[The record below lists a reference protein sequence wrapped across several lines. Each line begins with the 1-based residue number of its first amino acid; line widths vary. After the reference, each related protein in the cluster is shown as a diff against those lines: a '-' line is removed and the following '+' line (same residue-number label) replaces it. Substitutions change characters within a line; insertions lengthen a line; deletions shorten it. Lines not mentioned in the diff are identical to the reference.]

1 MANFAITDDQLLD
14 TVNYLV
20 SGPYSIGQE
29 VEGVGEAN
37 SVYFTDNIEPYAQ
50 GISSGVPSPA
60 PTANAYIK
68 TDCFG
73 TCTIFQPNQKIQ
85 VGCQLRPFVTFTVT
99 TAPAA
104 FRFYTAII
112 RFTDP
117 DLVVY
122 EDPAGG
128 YGTPSGSGL
137 ELAYTIVR
145 VDESTTGTFTNFPI
159 GSQVISTY
167 IDQPG
172 LEDLLSYNATDGY
185 IPTVGNYTYWM
196 QFRIEPVAGTFTID
210 SVLADVRSLSASLV
224 QTSPLRQ
231 DLT

>member
-1 MANFAITDDQLLD
+1 MANFAISNTELLD
-14 TVNYLV
+14 TVNYLA

-29 VEGVGEAN
+29 IEGVGEAD
-37 SVYFTDNIEPYAQ
+37 SVYFTDNTPPY
-50 GISSGVPSPA
+50 SSSASFSPPA
-60 PTANAYIK
+60 PPPSANVFVR

-73 TCTIFQPNQKIQ
+73 TCTIFNPNQKIQ
-85 VGCQLRPFVTFTVT
+85 VGCQMRPFVTFTVT

-104 FRFYTAII
+104 FRFYTAIM

-117 DLVVY
+117 DDQVFSENPL
-122 EDPAGG
+122 
-128 YGTPSGSGL
+128 GSGA

-145 VDESTTGTFTNFPI
+145 VDEPTTGTFTNFPI

-172 LEDLLSYNATDGY
+172 LSDYLSYDPVNQVY

-196 QFRIEPVAGTFTID
+196 MFKVEILSGTMTVD
-210 SVLADVRSLSASLV
+210 DVLADVRSLTASLV
-224 QTSPLRQ
+224 KS
-231 DLT
+231 

>member
-1 MANFAITDDQLLD
+1 MSNFAITQDDLLD
-14 TVNYLV
+14 TVNYII
-20 SGPYSIGQE
+20 SGPVSIGQE

-37 SVYFTDNIEPYAQ
+37 SVYFTDNIAPYSVPVSA
-50 GISSGVPSPA
+50 GAPSPA

-73 TCTIFQPNQKIQ
+73 TCTIFTPDQKIQ
-85 VGCQLRPFVTFTVT
+85 VGGQLRPFISFTIT

-128 YGTPSGSGL
+128 YGTPQGSGV

-145 VDESTTGTFTNFPI
+145 VDESSTGVFSVFPI
-159 GSQVISTY
+159 GSQQISTY

-172 LEDLLSYNATDGY
+172 LEDYLNYDPVNQVY
-185 IPTVGNYTYWM
+185 IPTVGNYTYWLM
-196 QFRIEPVAGTFTID
+196 FRVEPVTGTFTID
-210 SVLADVRSLSASLV
+210 SVQADVRSLTASLLK
-224 QTSPLRQ
+224 S
-231 DLT
+231 